1 VAETRSAV
9 RAGGADDAA
18 LVAAL
23 RRGDRKVTVELIER
37 WSNPMLRLA
46 LVYVADRAA
55 AEDVVQDAWIGVLQG
70 IAGFEGRASL
80 KTWVFRMVANRA
92 TTRAT
97 RERRTIPF
105 SAVDSPTAAVDADCF
120 IPAGEAWAGHWAT
133 PPRPLTADERLL
145 AGETRDH
152 LTRAIRG
159 LPPAQRAVLT
169 LRDVEGWSSNEV
181 CEVLALSE
189 GNQRVLLHRARST
202 VRRALEPY
210 LQEAGR

>member
-1 VAETRSAV
+1 MAEGRPAA

-23 RRGDRKVTVELIER
+23 RRGDRQVIVELIER

-46 LVYVADRAA
+46 LVYVGDRAA
-55 AEDVVQDAWIGVLQG
+55 AEDVVQDAWIAVLQG
-70 IAGFEGRASL
+70 IGGFEGRASL
-80 KTWVFRMVANRA
+80 KTWVFRTVANRA

-97 RERRTIPF
+97 RERRTVPF
-105 SAVDSPTAAVDADCF
+105 SAVDSPTAPVDADRF

-145 AGETRDH
+145 AGETREH
-152 LTRAIRG
+152 LSRAIRR
-159 LPPAQRAVLT
+159 LPPAQRAVLS
-169 LRDVEGWSSNEV
+169 LRDVEGWSASEV
-181 CEVLALSE
+181 CDVLSLSE
-189 GNQRVLLHRARST
+189 GNQRVLLHRARSS

-210 LQEAGR
+210 LQGASR